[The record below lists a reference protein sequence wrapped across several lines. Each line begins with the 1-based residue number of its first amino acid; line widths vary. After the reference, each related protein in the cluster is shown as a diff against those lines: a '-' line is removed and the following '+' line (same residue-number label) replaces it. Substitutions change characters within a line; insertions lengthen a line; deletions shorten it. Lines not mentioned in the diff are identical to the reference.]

1 MKTKKK
7 YLMLVFE
14 ENSDK
19 SLEFYSDNPYRG
31 RLSDIVYGDN
41 VKELMISS
49 DGHSNEGLFYVLYS
63 AVDGTMISYG
73 IIDFAAIT
81 DEISSKENLSKA
93 KFDQETRDFLENLLK
108 DKTLEE
114 RIASLE
120 IRERQ
125 KYHYYCD
132 CSDQWTTEE
141 NEKYQSQWNE
151 IIQMLNE
158 AKEELKNISLIQE
171 EKD

>member
-1 MKTKKK
+1 MIRYNNKRKVHYENKK
-7 YLMLVFE
+7 
-14 ENSDK
+14 
-19 SLEFYSDNPYRG
+19 
-31 RLSDIVYGDN
+31 
-41 VKELMISS
+41 
-49 DGHSNEGLFYVLYS
+49 
-63 AVDGTMISYG
+63 
-73 IIDFAAIT
+73 
-81 DEISSKENLSKA
+81 EI
-93 KFDQETRDFLENLLK
+93 LK
-108 DKTLEE
+108 DKTLKE
-114 RIASLE
+114 RVASLE

-141 NEKYQSQWNE
+141 NEKYQSKWNE

>member
-41 VKELMISS
+41 VKELMIS
-49 DGHSNEGLFYVLYS
+49 
-63 AVDGTMISYG
+63 
-73 IIDFAAIT
+73 
-81 DEISSKENLSKA
+81 
-93 KFDQETRDFLENLLK
+93 
-108 DKTLEE
+108 
-114 RIASLE
+114 
-120 IRERQ
+120 
-125 KYHYYCD
+125 
-132 CSDQWTTEE
+132 TEE
-141 NEKYQSQWNE
+141 NKKYQSQWNE

-171 EKD
+171 EKN

>member
-1 MKTKKK
+1 M
-7 YLMLVFE
+7 
-14 ENSDK
+14 
-19 SLEFYSDNPYRG
+19 
-31 RLSDIVYGDN
+31 
-41 VKELMISS
+41 
-49 DGHSNEGLFYVLYS
+49 HW
-63 AVDGTMISYG
+63 VDASGIKLISY
-73 IIDFAAIT
+73 
-81 DEISSKENLSKA
+81 SSEESASKPKA
-93 KFDQETRDFLENLLK
+93 KFNQETRDFLENLLK
-108 DKTLEE
+108 YKTLEE

-141 NEKYQSQWNE
+141 NKKYQSQWNE
-151 IIQMLNE
+151 IIQILNE

>member
-93 KFDQETRDFLENLLK
+93 K
-108 DKTLEE
+108 
-114 RIASLE
+114 
-120 IRERQ
+120 
-125 KYHYYCD
+125 
-132 CSDQWTTEE
+132 
-141 NEKYQSQWNE
+141 
-151 IIQMLNE
+151 
-158 AKEELKNISLIQE
+158 ISLLLWLLGPVDYGRKWKISITME
-171 EKD
+171 WNHPDA

>member
-7 YLMLVFE
+7 YLMLIFE

-81 DEISSKENLSKA
+81 DELSSKENLSKA
-93 KFDQETRDFLENLLK
+93 KFIRK
-108 DKTLEE
+108 P
-114 RIASLE
+114 E
-120 IRERQ
+120 IFW
-125 KYHYYCD
+125 KIY
-132 CSDQWTTEE
+132 
-141 NEKYQSQWNE
+141 
-151 IIQMLNE
+151 
-158 AKEELKNISLIQE
+158 
-171 EKD
+171 

>member
-63 AVDGTMISYG
+63 AVDGTMISYR
-73 IIDFAAIT
+73 
-81 DEISSKENLSKA
+81 NHRLCCHYRQ
-93 KFDQETRDFLENLLK
+93 KFLLK
-108 DKTLEE
+108 KTCQKQNRSGNQ
-114 RIASLE
+114 RIFWK
-120 IRERQ
+120 I
-125 KYHYYCD
+125 Y
-132 CSDQWTTEE
+132 
-141 NEKYQSQWNE
+141 
-151 IIQMLNE
+151 
-158 AKEELKNISLIQE
+158 
-171 EKD
+171 

>member
-31 RLSDIVYGDN
+31 RLSDIVYGDTL
-41 VKELMISS
+41 KER
-49 DGHSNEGLFYVLYS
+49 V
-63 AVDGTMISYG
+63 
-73 IIDFAAIT
+73 
-81 DEISSKENLSKA
+81 
-93 KFDQETRDFLENLLK
+93 
-108 DKTLEE
+108 
-114 RIASLE
+114 ASLE

-141 NEKYQSQWNE
+141 NKKYQSQWNE

-171 EKD
+171 EKN

>member
-49 DGHSNEGLFYVLYS
+49 DGHSKLGK
-63 AVDGTMISYG
+63 G
-73 IIDFAAIT
+73 
-81 DEISSKENLSKA
+81 
-93 KFDQETRDFLENLLK
+93 
-108 DKTLEE
+108 
-114 RIASLE
+114 
-120 IRERQ
+120 
-125 KYHYYCD
+125 
-132 CSDQWTTEE
+132 
-141 NEKYQSQWNE
+141 
-151 IIQMLNE
+151 
-158 AKEELKNISLIQE
+158 KNIITIVIARTSGLRKKIKNINHNGMKSSRCLTKQ
-171 EKD
+171 KKS

>member
-19 SLEFYSDNPYRG
+19 SLEFYSDNPYHG

-93 KFDQETRDFLENLLK
+93 K
-108 DKTLEE
+108 
-114 RIASLE
+114 
-120 IRERQ
+120 
-125 KYHYYCD
+125 
-132 CSDQWTTEE
+132 
-141 NEKYQSQWNE
+141 
-151 IIQMLNE
+151 
-158 AKEELKNISLIQE
+158 ISLLL
-171 EKD
+171 

>member
-93 KFDQETRDFLENLLK
+93 NIITIV
-108 DKTLEE
+108 
-114 RIASLE
+114 IARTGGL
-120 IRERQ
+120 R
-125 KYHYYCD
+125 K
-132 CSDQWTTEE
+132 
-141 NEKYQSQWNE
+141 K
-151 IIQMLNE
+151 M
-158 AKEELKNISLIQE
+158 KNINHNGMKSSRCLTKQ
-171 EKD
+171 KKS